1 MIEKLTRIVQERVKK
16 VPTAEGAPLSVVTQV
31 PIIGDVRED
40 PVATT
45 KVGFSFMDATVD
57 NIQRLC
63 QQNEEKEMRIKELEE
78 RLQQVKIDERS
89 LLNFKANAKKV
100 RNDLEGAIIDM
111 YANLH
116 LFQNVAA
123 TVIEQNDRIQMQL
136 TQYNT
141 IGKV

>member
-1 MIEKLTRIVQERVKK
+1 
-16 VPTAEGAPLSVVTQV
+16 VTQV
-31 PIIGDVRED
+31 PVIGDVRED

-45 KVGFSFMDATVD
+45 REGFSFMDATVD

-78 RLQQVKIDERS
+78 RLQQVNIDERS
-89 LLNFKANAKKV
+89 LLNFKTNTEKV

-123 TVIEQNDRIQMQL
+123 TVIEQN
-136 TQYNT
+136 N
-141 IGKV
+141 